1 MFRIKKIQMSTEVL
15 QVRRVCCVLRCFSC
29 VWLCESWTVAHQ
41 APLSSEY
48 SRQNIGLPWA
58 LLQGIFLIQGLNL
71 GLWSFLHWQVSSLPL
86 APPGKPIYLQTWGVF
101 KKFLADF
108 WSGFRSAVLLFS
120 HKRGLIHLKT
130 VFLSGWREWEF
141 IFHWCAPQKEKWHTS
156 TLKTTCALLS
166 LVECVWSRIQV
177 SPIA

>member
-29 VWLCESWTVAHQ
+29 VWLCESWTIAHQ

-120 HKRGLIHLKT
+120 HKRGADSSENSISFWVKGMWIYFPLMCPPKGKMTYFH
-130 VFLSGWREWEF
+130 FL
-141 IFHWCAPQKEKWHTS
+141 
-156 TLKTTCALLS
+156 
-166 LVECVWSRIQV
+166 
-177 SPIA
+177 

>member
-15 QVRRVCCVLRCFSC
+15 QVRCVCCVLRCFIR

-41 APLSSEY
+41 APLSNEF

-108 WSGFRSAVLLFS
+108 WSGFRSAVFLFS
-120 HKRGLIHLKT
+120 HKRRLIHLKT
-130 VFLSGWREWEF
+130 VYFWEKGMEIYF
-141 IFHWCAPQKEKWHTS
+141 PLCAPQKEKWHAFTFFRQ
-156 TLKTTCALLS
+156 LVPYYPLLNVCGQGFR
-166 LVECVWSRIQV
+166 LAQ
-177 SPIA
+177 